1 MSRVAVVVPLKS
13 FAVGKGRLRGIES
26 LNVEELSRQL
36 AAAVIAAAAPRDV
49 YVVGESDDVA
59 NFAATLGAQVLRHDH
74 TGLNNAVQYAFD
86 TLRSSYDVIVI
97 VHGDLRNPTGLGAF
111 TPAPG
116 VTIVQDHHQRGTTV
130 LAVPTSSEFTFHY
143 GEHSCHLHAQEAR
156 ARSLDCHIVTDSPWQ
171 FDIDEPE
178 DLQ

>member
-59 NFAATLGAQVLRHDH
+59 NFAGALGAQVLRHDH
-74 TGLNNAVQYAFD
+74 TGLNNAVQFAFGA
-86 TLRSSYDVIVI
+86 LRSSYEVVVI

-111 TPAPG
+111 TPGPG

-130 LAVPTSSEFTFHY
+130 LAVPTSSDFTFHY
-143 GEHSCHLHAQEAR
+143 GENSCHLHAQEAR